1 MIKFSIKIDDEAH
14 TLNERDGISFD
25 KIGDLLKAL
34 YTAIDNGSGS
44 KVTLGEIKGN
54 CYALDFYT
62 KDNAIYENFLTV
74 HRNIE
79 QVGVDDLTF
88 EQKKYA
94 ATLKLVLGGK
104 YYLTAYDKEDS
115 PVAEINEIGKRQLT
129 SYYYSTDT
137 VYGILSE
144 LGSST
149 LASSKKHIYLDGV
162 NYKIFI
168 SKDQDLELKPFY
180 GTHKI
185 RAELRQKRSSVDGHI
200 INSELISFITVSRG
214 NLIDNLNEVGYVD
227 LEILKDAHTLE
238 DILNSIYANR

>member
-1 MIKFSIKIDDEAH
+1 MKKFSLKIDDEVH
-14 TLNERDGISFD
+14 SLNEQDGISLE

-34 YTAIDNGSGS
+34 YSAIDNGTGN
-44 KVTLGEIKGN
+44 KVTLGDIRGN

-62 KDNAIYENFLTV
+62 KDDGIYDNFLTV

-88 EQKKYA
+88 EQRKYA
-94 ATLKLVLGGK
+94 ATLKLILGGK
-104 YYLTAYDKEDS
+104 FYLTAYDDRNE
-115 PVAEINEIGKRQLT
+115 PIAEINEIGKRQLT
-129 SYYYSTDT
+129 SFYYSTDT

-149 LASSKKHIYLDGV
+149 LANSKKHIYLDGIS
-162 NYKIFI
+162 YKIFI
-168 SKDQDLELKPFY
+168 SKDQDFDLKPFY

-200 INSELISFITVSRG
+200 INSELKSFIAVSKG
-214 NLIDNLNEVGYVD
+214 NLIDNLSNSDGID
-227 LEILKDAHTLE
+227 LEALKGIHTLE
-238 DILNSIYANR
+238 DVLNNIYANR

>member
-1 MIKFSIKIDDEAH
+1 MIKFSIKIDDDVH
-14 TLNERDGISFD
+14 SLNAENGIGLD

-34 YTAIDNGSGS
+34 FGAIDNGTGS
-44 KVTLGEIKGN
+44 KITLGDVRGN
-54 CYALDFYT
+54 CYALDFFT
-62 KDNAIYENFLTV
+62 KDQGIYENFLTV

-94 ATLKLVLGGK
+94 ATLKIVLGGK
-104 YYLTAYDKEDS
+104 YYLTAYDKEYI
-115 PVAEINEIGKRQLT
+115 PVAEINEIGKKQLT
-129 SYYYSTDT
+129 SFYYSTDT

-149 LASSKKHIYLDGV
+149 LANSKKHIYLDGI

-168 SKDQDLELKPFY
+168 SGAQDLELKPYY

-185 RAELRQKRSSVDGHI
+185 RAEIRQKRSSVDGHI
-200 INSELISFITVSRG
+200 INSELISFLTVNKG
-214 NLIDNLNEVGYVD
+214 NLIDNLKSSDFID
-227 LEILKDAHTLE
+227 LESIKEIRTLE
-238 DILNSIYANR
+238 DVLNSIYANR